1 MSFVIYHL
9 SMEWR
14 LILIFRK
21 RKSSKTID
29 PHNTDDI
36 ADERS
41 SKKSFRKKLVDQ
53 FSAFKVDDHRR
64 AERRIIFIG
73 LFSFLLV
80 VGVVGGFYKSHV
92 YSVEQSEKVSVSN
105 DSIQFSKTGATVTLG
120 KLVRSK
126 DRTRIV
132 VPFTISDMSNLS
144 ASANDYSVFVE
155 STSSSTPLSYKPSGR
170 LILFGTEAGLG
181 RGAIVLTDKEH
192 KLQNQSI
199 YIMLRN
205 NKNITVDANGQT
217 ENDVS
222 NDTTLKQV
230 TSAFDVAIMSINA
243 GTSSVKESSELSST
257 AIRPSNIYNVGF
269 GAKDEVGIKKE
280 IASTKSSLKKYVARV
295 KADRSKLSNLGL
307 KVPADPDFM
316 KDSYVPR
323 ADASGSS
330 PANLP
335 TDSDLKMKN
344 GQSWTD
350 YQNKQDS
357 ASNNAAVN
365 SASSS
370 TTQNADISSIWSDLQ
385 TSWQGVYANKVAIYN
400 TYDVQLKA
408 VETAIR
414 AQDTHANVSGAKHFR
429 VIGAVKTS
437 N

>member
-1 MSFVIYHL
+1 M
-9 SMEWR
+9 
-14 LILIFRK
+14 ILIFRK

-29 PHNTDDI
+29 PHNTDSI

-41 SKKSFRKKLVDQ
+41 SKKSFRKKLVDH

-64 AERRIIFIG
+64 AERRIIFAG

-80 VGVVGGFYKSHV
+80 VGVVGGLYKSHV

-105 DSIQFSKTGATVTLG
+105 DNVHFSKTGATITLG
-120 KLVRSK
+120 ESVRSK

-170 LILFGTEAGLG
+170 LLLFGTEAGLG

-192 KLQNQSI
+192 KLQSQSI

-205 NKNITVDANGQT
+205 NKNITVDDNGQAT
-217 ENDVS
+217 NDVS
-222 NDTTLKQV
+222 DDATLKQV
-230 TSAFDVAIMSINA
+230 TSTFDVAIMPINA
-243 GTSSVKESSELSST
+243 GASGIKESSKLSST
-257 AIRPSNIYNVGF
+257 AISPSNIYNVGF
-269 GAKDEVGIKKE
+269 GTKDEAGIKKE

-295 KADRSKLSNLGL
+295 KADRAKLSNLGL
-307 KVPADPDFM
+307 KVPDDPNFM
-316 KDSYVPR
+316 KDGYVPP
-323 ADASGSS
+323 ANASGSA

-335 TDSDLKMKN
+335 ADSDLKMKN
-344 GQSWTD
+344 GKSWTD
-350 YQNKQDS
+350 YQNQQDS

-385 TSWQGVYANKVAIYN
+385 TSWQSVYANKVAIYN
-400 TYDVQLKA
+400 TYDLQLKS
-408 VETAIR
+408 VKTVIK
-414 AQDTHANVSGAKHFR
+414 AQDTHATVSGAKHFR
-429 VIGAVKTS
+429 VIGTVKTS